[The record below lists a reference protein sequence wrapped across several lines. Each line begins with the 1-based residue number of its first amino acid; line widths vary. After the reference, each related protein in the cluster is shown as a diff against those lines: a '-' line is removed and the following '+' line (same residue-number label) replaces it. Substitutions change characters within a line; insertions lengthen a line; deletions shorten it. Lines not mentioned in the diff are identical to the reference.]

1 MQNTQIIAIANQK
14 GGVGKTTTSINLG
27 TSLARHGKKVLIVDL
42 DPQAN
47 STMCMGFQ
55 NPDELPFT
63 ITNVYDE
70 YINDN
75 VTLSKEDYILQN
87 EGCDLIP
94 SSIQLAGIEP
104 SLMNAMSRENILKC
118 ILQDFQKQYDYI
130 LIDCMPSLGMLTI
143 NALVA
148 ATHVLIP
155 VQAHYL
161 SAKGLEMLISTIS
174 KVKRKINPNIEFMGI
189 LLTMY
194 NERLKFTKAIMSQLE
209 KAYGSHIN
217 IFENKIPHSVK
228 AVEHTSTGNSIFIHD
243 PKCKVSLAYEAFAN
257 EVMNNG

>member
-14 GGVGKTTTSINLG
+14 GGVGKTTTAINLG
-27 TSLARHGKKVLIVDL
+27 TSLARNGKKVLIVDL

-47 STMCMGFQ
+47 TTMCMGFQ
-55 NPDELPFT
+55 NPDELPIT
-63 ITNVYDE
+63 ITNVYEE
-70 YINDN
+70 YINDA

-104 SLMNAMSRENILKC
+104 SLINAMSRENILKS
-118 ILQDFQKQYDYI
+118 ILQEYKNEYDYI

-174 KVKRKINPNIEFMGI
+174 KVKRKINPDIKFMGI

-194 NERLKFTKAIMSQLE
+194 NERLIFTKAIMRQLE
-209 KAYGSHIN
+209 EAYGNHIK
-217 IFENKIPHSVK
+217 IFENKIPQSVK
-228 AVEHTSTGNSIFIHD
+228 AVEHTSTGNSIFVHD
-243 PKCKVSLAYEAFAN
+243 PKCKVAQAYEAFAK
-257 EVMNNG
+257 EVLYYG

>member
-1 MQNTQIIAIANQK
+1 MKNTQIIAIANQK
-14 GGVGKTTTSINLG
+14 GGVGKTTTAINLG
-27 TSLARHGKKVLIVDL
+27 TSLARHEKKVLIVDL
-42 DPQAN
+42 DPQAS

-55 NPDELPFT
+55 NPDELSFT
-63 ITNVYDE
+63 ITNIYDE
-70 YINDN
+70 YINDSI
-75 VTLSKEDYILQN
+75 TLKKENYIRHN

-104 SLMNAMSRENILKC
+104 SLINAMSRESILKT
-118 ILQDFQKQYDYI
+118 ILSDYKNEYDYI

-174 KVKRKINPNIEFMGI
+174 KVKRKINPEIEFMGI
-189 LLTMY
+189 LVTMY
-194 NERLKFTKAIMSQLE
+194 NERLNFTKAIMEQLE
-209 KAYGSHIN
+209 KAYGNNIT
-217 IFENKIPHSVK
+217 IFENKIPQSVK
-228 AVEHTSTGNSIFIHD
+228 AVEHTASGNSIYVFD
-243 PKCKVSLAYEAFAN
+243 PKCKVAQAYDAFAK
-257 EVMNNG
+257 EVLNHG